1 MMRLILLSMK
11 YLKMNIKSIKKNK
24 TMKIINLLII
34 QWIAVTSAK
43 LTFLWV
49 IIEFILY
56 LVKDK
61 PFNWLSI
68 WLLSLSMLI
77 ILISI
82 LFTAITKFKMS
93 NKSIK
98 PNHNTNG
105 KFQERLNEM
114 TEQRK
119 KFNKI

>member
-56 LVKDK
+56 LVIYLAAFTKHVNNLN
-61 PFNWLSI
+61 FY
-68 WLLSLSMLI
+68 I
-77 ILISI
+77 IYC
-82 LFTAITKFKMS
+82 
-93 NKSIK
+93 N
-98 PNHNTNG
+98 
-105 KFQERLNEM
+105 
-114 TEQRK
+114 
-119 KFNKI
+119 NKI